1 MDIDFT
7 TREGRRV
14 QGQLIQQASEQAGF
28 TLEALAREI
37 ECSRALLY
45 QYVSG
50 VTLAQPDRLQQI
62 ARKTGKTLAYFYS
75 GIDGA
80 PVTTGE
86 RIAALQTV
94 LAAQAS
100 PPDLPAALATCEQ
113 LIALARTDGNIRAE
127 TTARVKH
134 PGLLL
139 QRGEYERA
147 LQSIEQSLSFFIEHN
162 LTAHQRAAEQNRGH
176 ALLVMGRIDEAEASF
191 RRVVAFGD
199 WESRWHGLVS
209 LAGVAEHRGEYR
221 QALALLDEAL
231 GLQDMAPQ
239 ARAAQTLELYVR
251 GTTANIQL
259 ACGDIG
265 MAAEEARRAYD
276 LALELANRDQSLEAM
291 LTLGVCL
298 RWQGKF
304 VESRDLL
311 EQAARLARLSADQ
324 GRETLARAEL
334 ARTLCDA
341 GRFEES
347 RRKAKEALQQAIAI
361 GSRRGE
367 LAAQLALADGG
378 RQAGPLKEARYHAVQ
393 AVELTTLIH
402 QPAARADA
410 LVILG
415 QIYAALD
422 QRAEAVSTLMQAAEL
437 AESLGTRGF
446 LVLAHAGL
454 ARLDEPADGPA
465 LLAHARAINTPP
477 TLWRGLLAS
486 GLCHEKSG
494 DTPAAE
500 AMYQEA
506 IAVIDRLRGDLRTDS
521 AGDTLLE
528 CPDIQLP
535 YLNLAQS
542 YYRRHAQTEIDALQ
556 AGVDWP
562 PLAAKLREVCR

>member
-14 QGQLIQQASEQAGF
+14 QGQLIQQACEQAGY

-62 ARKTGKTLAYFYS
+62 ARRTGKTLAYFYS

-80 PVTTGE
+80 PVTAGE
-86 RIAALQTV
+86 RIAILQTV
-94 LAAQAS
+94 LAAQAG
-100 PPDLPAALATCEQ
+100 PPDLPAALSTCEQ
-113 LIALARTDGNIRAE
+113 LVVLARKDGNVRAE
-127 TTARVKH
+127 ATARVKQM
-134 PGLLL
+134 GLLL
-139 QRGEYERA
+139 QRGEYEHA
-147 LQSIEQSLSFFIEHN
+147 LGCAEQSLPFFLEHN

-191 RRVVAFGD
+191 HQVVAFGD

-221 QALALLDEAL
+221 RALALLDEAL

-251 GTTANIQL
+251 GNMANVQL

-265 MAAEEARRAYD
+265 LAAEEARRAYD

-298 RWQGKF
+298 RRQGQF
-304 VESRDLL
+304 AESRDQL

-324 GRETLARAEL
+324 GRETLALAEL

-341 GRFEES
+341 GRFAES
-347 RRKAKEALQQAIAI
+347 RRTAKTALQQAIAL

-367 LAAQLALADGG
+367 LAAQLALADEG
-378 RQAGPLKEARYHAVQ
+378 RQAGRLKEARYHAVQ
-393 AVELTTLIH
+393 AVELTELVH

-410 LVILG
+410 LVMLG
-415 QIYAALD
+415 LTAAALD
-422 QRAEAVSTLMQAAEL
+422 QRTEAANTLSQAAEL
-437 AESLGTRGF
+437 AESLGARVF
-446 LVLAHAGL
+446 LVLAQAAL
-454 ARLDEPADGPA
+454 AILGEPVDGQA
-465 LLAHARAINTPP
+465 LLAHARGINTPP
-477 TLWRGLLAS
+477 LLWRGLLAA
-486 GLCHEKSG
+486 GIRHESSG
-494 DTPAAE
+494 DVPAAE
-500 AMYQEA
+500 TAYREA
-506 IAVIDRLRGDLRTDS
+506 IEVIGRLRGALRTDP
-521 AGDTLLE
+521 AGDSLLE
-528 CPDIQLP
+528 GPEIQQP

-542 YYRRHAQTEIDALQ
+542 YYRRRANAEFDALQ

-562 PLAAKLREVCR
+562 PLAAKIREVCP